1 MKMSSLV
8 VLAISSSYQIFA
20 QGFFP
25 LQVGNVWQYQYV
37 DPLNPMPLE
46 SKIIGDTLLSNGKRY
61 SIITGYTLGTNFL
74 RQEGSKVYAYDVTDS
89 AEYILLDY
97 AANLN
102 DTLSHH
108 SNGQRT
114 NIAGGK
120 HTYPNT
126 SESYWKFYERSG
138 TGPGSYIFYNWTIKD
153 SLGLTALTVE
163 PGNSW
168 NLSGALINGILIG
181 TITGIR
187 DETLIIP
194 ANPNLKQNYPNP
206 FNPMTNIQFS
216 LRKTSQ
222 ISLRIFNTLGQE
234 VSVIANGIFSEGI
247 HSITWDASNYSSGI
261 YFYRL
266 ETGYYKETKKMLLIR

>member
-1 MKMSSLV
+1 M
-8 VLAISSSYQIFA
+8 
-20 QGFFP
+20 
-25 LQVGNVWQYQYV
+25 
-37 DPLNPMPLE
+37 NPDLPLE
-46 SKIIGDTLLSNGKRY
+46 SKIIGDTLLSNGKIY
-61 SIITGYTLGTNFL
+61 SMISGLTFGTNFL
-74 RQEGSKVYAYDVTDS
+74 RQEGSKVYGYDRTDS

-97 AANLN
+97 AANLG

-138 TGPGSYIFYNWTIKD
+138 TGPGSYIFYNWTIED

-168 NLSGALINGILIG
+168 NLNGALINGKIIG
-181 TITGIR
+181 TITGIQGK
-187 DETLIIP
+187 IP
-194 ANPNLKQNYPNP
+194 VIPTNYILKQNYPNP
-206 FNPMTNIQFS
+206 FNPITNIQFS
-216 LRKTSQ
+216 LGKTSQ
-222 ISLRIFNTLGQE
+222 INLRIFNTLGQE
-234 VSVIANGIFSEGI
+234 VSVIANGIYSEGI
-247 HSITWDASNYSSGI
+247 HSATWDASKFSSGI

-266 ETGYYKETKKMLLIR
+266 ETNYFKETRKMLLLK